1 MRKTVAMVFAGGRAE
16 EMSVLTM
23 RRPKAAVIFGGAY
36 RMIDFAL
43 TNLANTAAIENVGIL
58 TQYRPASLVDHVG
71 IGLPWDFVGTRRGVR
86 FLPPYLGPET
96 SDWYRGTADALYQN
110 IDFLDLHQP
119 DDVLIV
125 SGDHA
130 YNMDYTALLAF
141 TRSTRQRSL
150 SPSRRS
156 RRIRRASESRSST
169 PKAAS

>member
-43 TNLANTAAIENVGIL
+43 TNLANTKAIENVGIL
-58 TQYRPASLVDHVG
+58 TQYRPSSLVDHVG
-71 IGLPWDFVGTRRGVR
+71 IGLAWDFVGSRRGVR
-86 FLPPYLGPET
+86 FLPPYLGPEQ
-96 SDWYRGTADALYQN
+96 SEWYRGTADALYQN

-125 SGDHA
+125 SGD
-130 YNMDYTALLAF
+130 
-141 TRSTRQRSL
+141 
-150 SPSRRS
+150 
-156 RRIRRASESRSST
+156 
-169 PKAAS
+169 